1 MKKIQFIIF
10 FSLVLL
16 IYFAANYYVFDR
28 SMAALA
34 FRPEWQQPF
43 KWCFIAL
50 AASYPVGRVLERFRY
65 SRVSNILHWAGAFW
79 LGFLLYGFL
88 MTLLT
93 DVADL
98 LMGIPGLT
106 PESFPENPERMRFF
120 VFISAAAIVLL
131 INIFGHL
138 RAINPVYRKIK
149 IPINKTNT
157 EAGQLRMAL
166 ISDVHLGT
174 IIGKNRLSRIIRKI
188 NNMNPDGVIIAG
200 DLVDED
206 ITPVIK
212 YNMGRYLSELK
223 TPVFAVTGNH
233 EYIGGVEKSLN
244 YLQQFNIR
252 YLRDEWVE
260 WKGITL
266 AGREDK
272 DRERFTGNPR
282 KSVKDLLNE
291 TDRDRPIVL
300 IDHQPVE
307 MDEKQ
312 EAGVDFTISG
322 HTHNGQNWPLNYIA
336 NASFRVS
343 SGYALLGNMHVF
355 VSSGVG
361 SWGPPV
367 RFGTRPEIVQMD
379 LEFFGEKE

>member
-1 MKKIQFIIF
+1 MKKFPFILF

-16 IYFAANYYVFDR
+16 IYSAANYYVYVR

-34 FRPEWQQPF
+34 FRPEWQQLF
-43 KWCFIAL
+43 EWLFIVL
-50 AASYPVGRVLERFRY
+50 AASYPAGRILERYRY
-65 SRVSNILHWAGAFW
+65 SHISHILHWAGAFW
-79 LGFLLYGFL
+79 LGILLYGFL
-88 MTLLT
+88 ITLLI
-93 DVADL
+93 DVVDL
-98 LMGIPGLT
+98 LLGIPGLT
-106 PESFPENPERMRFF
+106 PEVFTEVPEKMLFVVFLFSFG
-120 VFISAAAIVLL
+120 VVLL
-131 INIFGHL
+131 INVLGHL
-138 RAINPVYRKIK
+138 RAINPTYRKIK
-149 IPINKTNT
+149 IPLNKPNP
-157 EAGQLRMAL
+157 EASQLCIAL

-174 IIGKNRLSRIIRKI
+174 IIGTKRLSRIIRRI
-188 NNMNPDGVIIAG
+188 NDMNPDGVIIAG

-212 YNMGRYLSELK
+212 YNMGRYLTELK
-223 TPVFAVTGNH
+223 PPVFAVTGNH

-272 DRERFTGNPR
+272 DRQRFTGKSRKPLEKLLSRVDHKNP
-282 KSVKDLLNE
+282 L
-291 TDRDRPIVL
+291 IL
-300 IDHQPVE
+300 IDHQPME
-307 MDEKQ
+307 MEEKQ
-312 EAGVDFTISG
+312 KAGVDFTISG

-336 NASFRVS
+336 KASFKIS
-343 SGYALLGNMHVF
+343 NGYALMGNMHVF

-379 LEFFGEKE
+379 LEFYGEKE

>member
-1 MKKIQFIIF
+1 
-10 FSLVLL
+10 
-16 IYFAANYYVFDR
+16 
-28 SMAALA
+28 
-34 FRPEWQQPF
+34 
-43 KWCFIAL
+43 
-50 AASYPVGRVLERFRY
+50 
-65 SRVSNILHWAGAFW
+65 
-79 LGFLLYGFL
+79 
-88 MTLLT
+88 
-93 DVADL
+93 
-98 LMGIPGLT
+98 
-106 PESFPENPERMRFF
+106 
-120 VFISAAAIVLL
+120 
-131 INIFGHL
+131 
-138 RAINPVYRKIK
+138 
-149 IPINKTNT
+149 
-157 EAGQLRMAL
+157 
-166 ISDVHLGT
+166 
-174 IIGKNRLSRIIRKI
+174 
-188 NNMNPDGVIIAG
+188 MNPDGVIIAG

-212 YNMGRYLSELK
+212 YNMGHYLSELK

-272 DRERFTGNPR
+272 DRERFTGHKR

-379 LEFFGEKE
+379 LEFFGEKG

>member
-28 SMAALA
+28 SMAALT
-34 FRPEWQQPF
+34 FRPEWQSPF
-43 KWCFIAL
+43 KWVFIIL
-50 AASYPVGRVLERFRY
+50 VASYPVGRVLERFRY
-65 SRVSNILHWAGAFW
+65 SRVSNVLHWTGAFW
-79 LGFLLYGFL
+79 LGILLYGFL

-93 DVADL
+93 DLADL
-98 LMGIPGLT
+98 FLGIPGLT
-106 PESFPENPERMRFF
+106 PELFSGDPEKMQ
-120 VFISAAAIVLL
+120 FIGLLSCAMVVLL
-131 INIFGHL
+131 INVVGHL
-138 RAINPVYRKIK
+138 RAISPTYRKIR
-149 IPINKTNT
+149 IPLNKHNAETSR
-157 EAGQLRMAL
+157 LRIAL

-188 NNMNPDGVIIAG
+188 NNMDPDGVIIAG

-206 ITPVIK
+206 IAPVIK
-212 YNMGRYLSELK
+212 HNMGRCLTELQP
-223 TPVFAVTGNH
+223 PVFAVTGNH

-272 DRERFTGNPR
+272 DRERFTGIPR
-282 KSVKDLLNE
+282 KSLPELFNQV
-291 TDRDRPIVL
+291 DRNKPLIL

-312 EAGVDFTISG
+312 KAGVDFTISG

-336 NASFRVS
+336 KATFKVS
-343 SGYALLGNMHVF
+343 NGYALMGNMHVY

-361 SWGPPV
+361 SWGPSV

-379 LEFFGEKE
+379 LEFYGEED